1 MEPDE
6 KKFFE
11 DLTKEGFN
19 EPAPLLFKPELIKSS
34 AIKTYPPKETA
45 EEESLEEQAEIE
57 GEGQLTIDV
66 YQNENEIII
75 QSTIAGVNQEDLEIN
90 INAESVSIKGQR
102 HRGEKI
108 SEKDY
113 FYQECFWG
121 RFSRSVILPQEID
134 PDRSTAQ
141 LKNGVLT
148 IRLPKINKEKTK
160 KIKVKFD

>member
-11 DLTKEGFN
+11 DLTKESFN
-19 EPAPLLFKPELIKSS
+19 EPAPLIFKPELIKSS
-34 AIKTYPPKETA
+34 FIKAQALKEKNNETP
-45 EEESLEEQAEIE
+45 EDLMEIE

-66 YQNENEIII
+66 YQTENEIVI
-75 QSTIAGVNQEDLEIN
+75 QSTIAGVNQEDLEIS
-90 INAESVSIKGQR
+90 INAESVSISGKR
-102 HRGEKI
+102 YREEKV

-113 FYQECFWG
+113 LYQECFWG

-134 PDRSTAQ
+134 PDHSTAQ
-141 LKNGVLT
+141 LKNGILT

>member
-11 DLTKEGFN
+11 DLTKESFN
-19 EPAPLLFKPELIKSS
+19 EPAPLLFKPELIKASG
-34 AIKTYPPKETA
+34 IKTNPIKEKTDEDA
-45 EEESLEEQAEIE
+45 LENLMEME
-57 GEGQLTIDV
+57 GEGQLTVDV
-66 YQNENEIII
+66 FQNENEIII

-90 INAESVSIKGQR
+90 INAESVSISGQR
-102 HRGEKI
+102 HREEKI

-134 PDRSTAQ
+134 PEHSTAQ

-148 IRLPKINKEKTK
+148 IRLPKVNREKTK

>member
-11 DLTKEGFN
+11 DLTKESFN
-19 EPAPLLFKPELIKSS
+19 EPAPLIFKPEFIKSS
-34 AIKTYPPKETA
+34 NIKTNPLKETA
-45 EEESLEEQAEIE
+45 GEESIEEQTDME
-57 GEGQLTIDV
+57 GDGQLTVDV
-66 YQNENEIII
+66 FQNENEIII
-75 QSTIAGVNQEDLEIN
+75 QSTIAGVAPENLEIN
-90 INAESVSIKGQR
+90 INAESVNIKGQR
-102 HRGEKI
+102 HREEKI

-121 RFSRSVILPQEID
+121 KFSRSVILPQEID
-134 PDRSTAQ
+134 PERSTAQ